1 MATQKKTGGSRSA
14 SGGGRGG
21 SSRSGGGSRAKSG
34 RTSSAQRPVRREVGA
49 LVCLLLAVF
58 SALGYF
64 NMQAIFI
71 SWFCALLKGLLGY
84 GFLLTPPALVLAAY
98 ILAFHR
104 GRPVRLRVT
113 CALLLPLIFACLL
126 HGMLIEP
133 MEWSAA
139 LWGQLMESG
148 KALHSGGALGGLI
161 AQSFVSLFTALGAT
175 VVFALA
181 GFFVGLAAF
190 DRSIVD
196 VADWVFNRPAYDYEP
211 EPVRRSRRPD
221 RGERERYEEPAPAR
235 TGRRAAID
243 IPVGDEPRTDRE
255 PLPPKKKGFFNKS
268 PRVPS
273 PDQLLRPEAAEAE
286 AVEEPA
292 AAAAPQSKVLEVKFP
307 AISKPE
313 PITQPGERQPSPV
326 GADMIRPQDRDTPLE
341 RRAADSHPSS
351 PPIQEPEPL
360 APPVPSTPAA
370 PAAPVPTPSAMLSK
384 VTAQEAASE
393 AAQLGAEIEQA
404 MGQSPRPYQYPPLS
418 LLSESAGEIGGEA
431 LGELNANRQR
441 LGDTIH
447 SFGIDANIINVVRGP
462 SVTRYEL
469 ALEQGVKLNK
479 LTNLA
484 DDIAL
489 ALGAAGVRIAPIP
502 DKISVVGIEVPNKV
516 VSPVS
521 IHSVIASDRFT
532 GSRAKTSFAVGKD
545 ISGQAIVGDI
555 GKLPHLLIAGT
566 TGSGKSVCTNTIITS
581 LLYKATPEE
590 VRLIMVDPK
599 MVELGIYNGIP
610 HLLIPVVTDPKKAAG
625 ALQWA
630 VTEMM
635 KRYRT
640 FSEVGV
646 RKLEEYN
653 AYADRTEGVDRM
665 PSIVVLI
672 DELADLML
680 VAAKEV
686 EESIC
691 RVAQMGRAAGM
702 HLVIATQRPS
712 ADVITGLMKANIP
725 SRIAFA
731 VASAMESRIILDTQ
745 GAEKLVGR
753 GDMLFAPLGSGKPQ
767 RVQGC
772 FISDPEVAAVV
783 NFVKQNSGAAQ
794 YDDAVMEEIEHNAAE
809 KDKGSKG
816 VGGSAPEEVDS
827 EFDELIDAAAEVVV
841 ETGQASV
848 SMLQRRLKLGY
859 ARAAR
864 LVDQLEEKG
873 IVGPFEGSKP
883 RQLLVTKEQWQEM
896 KYRQGITTPGDAFT
910 PPAPAEP
917 APEDV
922 PPFDVEEALDRAE
935 EDTL

>member
-1 MATQKKTGGSRSA
+1 MATQKKTGGSRVA
-14 SGGGRGG
+14 SGG
-21 SSRSGGGSRAKSG
+21 SRSGSRSRQAPEKK
-34 RTSSAQRPVRREVGA
+34 PIRRELGSVA
-49 LVCLLLAVF
+49 CLLLAVF

-64 NMQAIFI
+64 NTQAIFI
-71 SWFCALLKGLLGY
+71 SWFCGLLKGLLGY
-84 GFLLTPPALVLAAY
+84 GFLPVPPALLLGAF
-98 ILAFHR
+98 ILGFHR
-104 GRPVRLRVT
+104 GRPVRLRLT
-113 CALLLPLIFACLL
+113 CALLLPLIFSCLI
-126 HGMLIEP
+126 HGILAEP
-133 MEWSAA
+133 VEWNAQ
-139 LWGQLMESG
+139 LLGDLMESG
-148 KALHSGGALGGLI
+148 KALHSGGVLGGLI
-161 AQSFVSLFTALGAT
+161 AQGFVSLFTALGAT
-175 VVFALA
+175 IVFVIA
-181 GFFVGLAAF
+181 GVFVGLAAF
-190 DRSIVD
+190 DRTIVD
-196 VADWVFNRPAYDYEP
+196 VADWVFNRPEYEP
-211 EPVRRSRRPD
+211 EPEPARQGRRQR
-221 RGERERYEEPAPAR
+221 RERQERYDEPVPSRSAAR
-235 TGRRAAID
+235 SSID
-243 IPVGDEPRTDRE
+243 IPMEDGSGKETPA
-255 PLPPKKKGFFNKS
+255 PKKRSFFNRS
-268 PRVPS
+268 PRVPT
-273 PDQLLRPEAAEAE
+273 PDQMLRPK
-286 AVEEPA
+286 EEPQA
-292 AAAAPQSKVLEVKFP
+292 EEERKEPASETVEVEFP
-307 AISKPE
+307 TISKPE
-313 PITQPGERQPSPV
+313 PITSPAHTV
-326 GADMIRPQDRDTPLE
+326 
-341 RRAADSHPSS
+341 
-351 PPIQEPEPL
+351 PEVP
-360 APPVPSTPAA
+360 AEPPVPEPAPARPAPPAPERPPVVTVPPENPPLSSVPAA
-370 PAAPVPTPSAMLSK
+370 PAAPAAQPALSK
-384 VTAQEAASE
+384 VTAQEAAAE
-393 AAQLGAEIEQA
+393 AVQLSAEIQQA
-404 MGQSPRPYQYPPLS
+404 MAKETPPYQYPPLS
-418 LLSESAGEIGGEA
+418 LLQESGGEMGGEA

-441 LGDTIH
+441 LEDTIH
-447 SFGIDANIINVVRGP
+447 SFGIDASIINVVRGP

-469 ALEQGVKLNK
+469 SLEQGVKLNK

-489 ALGAAGVRIAPIP
+489 ALGSTGVRIAPIP
-502 DKISVVGIEVPNKV
+502 NKISVVGIEVPNKV

-521 IHSVIASDRFT
+521 IRSVI
-532 GSRAKTSFAVGKD
+532 GSSTFAVSGSKTSFAVGKD
-545 ISGQAIVGDI
+545 ISGQAIIGDI

-581 LLYKATPEE
+581 LLYKATPKE

-599 MVELGIYNGIP
+599 MVELSVYNGIP

-653 AYADRTEGVDRM
+653 AYAERTEGVDRM

-753 GDMLFAPLGSGKPQ
+753 GDMLFAPLGSGKPM

-783 NFVKQNSGAAQ
+783 DFVKQNSGSAQ
-794 YDDAVMEEIEHNAAE
+794 YDNSVMEEIEHNAAE

-816 VGGSAPEEVDS
+816 VGGSAPDDVDGD
-827 EFDELIDAAAEVVV
+827 FDELIDAAAEVVI

-883 RQLLVTKEQWQEM
+883 RQLLITKEQWQEL
-896 KYRQGITTPGDAFT
+896 KYRQGIATPGAL
-910 PPAPAEP
+910 PEPAAP
-917 APEDV
+917 APEPV
-922 PPFDVEEALDRAE
+922 PAPEPPFDPEDALDRAE